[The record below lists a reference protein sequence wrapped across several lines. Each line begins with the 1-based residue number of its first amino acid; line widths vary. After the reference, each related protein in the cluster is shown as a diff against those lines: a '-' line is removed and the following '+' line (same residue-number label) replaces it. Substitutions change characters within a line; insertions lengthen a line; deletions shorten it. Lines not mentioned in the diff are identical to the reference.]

1 MKLGHKFKVLCLL
14 LALIAGTTLTACTKK
29 NTTDEKAT
37 EAKKEVS
44 LFIAASLSD
53 AAGELVKD
61 FEAQNAD
68 VKVVVNAD
76 SSGKLKSQIMEG
88 FDCDIF
94 LSASTKEIKELDE
107 KGMLVDNSTMDLL
120 QNQLAIIAYKDYD
133 GSVKGLDSVK
143 EANSIALPYGSVPA
157 GFYARK
163 ALIAEGILKVENQDN
178 ETVKAITG
186 KTVSEALGGITISE
200 KENVSVA
207 LSSVAEKSAEI
218 GFAYVSDVKRN
229 ENVKIVSTIDVEKT
243 GKITYPIAKVKS
255 KNNTEDKAEI
265 TDKLYK
271 ALSDD
276 KAKKVYEKYG
286 FKVN

>member
-29 NTTDEKAT
+29 DTTDEKAT
-37 EAKKEVS
+37 EAKKEVN

-53 AAGELVKD
+53 AVGELVKD

-94 LSASTKEIKELDE
+94 LSASTKEIKELNE
-107 KGMLVDNSTMDLL
+107 KGMLVDSSTMDLL

-133 GSVKGLDSVK
+133 GAVKGLDSVK
-143 EANSIALPYGSVPA
+143 DAKSIALPYGSVPA

-178 ETVKAITG
+178 KAVKAITG

-207 LSSVAEKSAEI
+207 LSSVAEKSTEI
-218 GFAYVSDVKRN
+218 GFVYVSDVKRN

-255 KNNTEDKAEI
+255 KKDTKDKAEI
-265 TDKLYK
+265 IDKLYK

-286 FKVN
+286 FKVD

>member
-29 NTTDEKAT
+29 DTTDEKAT
-37 EAKKEVS
+37 EAKKEVN

-53 AAGELVKD
+53 AVGELVKD

-94 LSASTKEIKELDE
+94 LSASTKEIKELNE

-133 GSVKGLDSVK
+133 GAVKGLDNVK
-143 EANSIALPYGSVPA
+143 DAKSIALPYGSVPA

-163 ALIAEGILKVENQDN
+163 ALIADGILKVENQDN
-178 ETVKAITG
+178 KAVKAITG

-207 LSSVAEKSAEI
+207 LSSVAEKSTEI
-218 GFAYVSDVKRN
+218 GFVYVSDVKRN

-255 KNNTEDKAEI
+255 KKDTKDKAEI
-265 TDKLYK
+265 IDKLYK

-286 FKVN
+286 FKVD

>member
-1 MKLGHKFKVLCLL
+1 MKLGRKFKVLCLL

-29 NTTDEKAT
+29 DTTDEKAT

-53 AAGELVKD
+53 AVGELVKD

-94 LSASTKEIKELDE
+94 LSASTKEIKELNE

-133 GSVKGLDSVK
+133 GAVKGLDNVK
-143 EANSIALPYGSVPA
+143 DAKSIALPYGSVPA

-178 ETVKAITG
+178 KAVKAITG

-207 LSSVAEKSAEI
+207 LSSVAEKSTEI
-218 GFAYVSDVKRN
+218 GFVYVSDVKRN

-255 KNNTEDKAEI
+255 KKDTKDKAEI
-265 TDKLYK
+265 IDKLYK

-286 FKVN
+286 FKVD

>member
-1 MKLGHKFKVLCLL
+1 MKLGRKFKVLCLL

-29 NTTDEKAT
+29 DTTDEKAT
-37 EAKKEVS
+37 EAKKEVN

-53 AAGELVKD
+53 AVGELVKD

-94 LSASTKEIKELDE
+94 LSASTKEIKELNE

-133 GSVKGLDSVK
+133 GAVKGLDNVK
-143 EANSIALPYGSVPA
+143 DAKSIALPYGSVPA

-178 ETVKAITG
+178 KAVKAITG

-207 LSSVAEKSAEI
+207 LSSVAEKSTEI
-218 GFAYVSDVKRN
+218 GFVYVSDVKRN

-255 KNNTEDKAEI
+255 KKDTKDKAEI
-265 TDKLYK
+265 IDKLYK

-286 FKVN
+286 FKVD

>member
-29 NTTDEKAT
+29 DNTDEKAT
-37 EAKKEVS
+37 EAKKEVN

-53 AAGELVKD
+53 AVGELVKD

-94 LSASTKEIKELDE
+94 LSASTKEIKELNE

-133 GSVKGLDSVK
+133 GAVKGLDNVK
-143 EANSIALPYGSVPA
+143 DAKSIALPYGSVPA

-163 ALIAEGILKVENQDN
+163 ALIADGILKVENQDN
-178 ETVKAITG
+178 KAVKAITG

-207 LSSVAEKSAEI
+207 LSSVAEKSTEI
-218 GFAYVSDVKRN
+218 GFVYVSDVKRN
-229 ENVKIVSTIDVEKT
+229 ENVKIVNIIDVEKT

-255 KNNTEDKAEI
+255 KKDTKDKAEI
-265 TDKLYK
+265 IDKLYK

-286 FKVN
+286 FKVD

>member
-29 NTTDEKAT
+29 DTTDEKAT
-37 EAKKEVS
+37 EAKKEVN

-53 AAGELVKD
+53 AVGELVKD

-94 LSASTKEIKELDE
+94 LSASTKEIKELNE

-133 GSVKGLDSVK
+133 GAVKGLDNVK
-143 EANSIALPYGSVPA
+143 DAKSIALPYGSVPA

-163 ALIAEGILKVENQDN
+163 ALIADGILKVENQDN
-178 ETVKAITG
+178 KAVKAITG

-207 LSSVAEKSAEI
+207 LSSVAEKSTEI
-218 GFAYVSDVKRN
+218 GFVYVSDVKRN
-229 ENVKIVSTIDVEKT
+229 ENVKIVNIIDVEKT

-255 KNNTEDKAEI
+255 KKDTKDKTEVI
-265 TDKLYK
+265 DKLYK

-286 FKVN
+286 FKVD

>member
-29 NTTDEKAT
+29 DTTDEKAT
-37 EAKKEVS
+37 EAKKEVN

-53 AAGELVKD
+53 AVGELVKD

-94 LSASTKEIKELDE
+94 LSASTKEIKELKE

-120 QNQLAIIAYKDYD
+120 QNQLAIIAYNDYD
-133 GSVKGLDSVK
+133 GAVKGLDSVK
-143 EANSIALPYGSVPA
+143 DAKSIALPYGSVPA

-178 ETVKAITG
+178 KTVKAITG

-207 LSSVAEKSAEI
+207 LSSVAEKSTEI
-218 GFAYVSDVKRN
+218 GFVYVSDVKRN

-255 KNNTEDKAEI
+255 KKDTKDKAEI
-265 TDKLYK
+265 IDKLYK

-286 FKVN
+286 FKVD

>member
-14 LALIAGTTLTACTKK
+14 LALIAGTTLAACTKK
-29 NTTDEKAT
+29 DNTDEKAT
-37 EAKKEVS
+37 EAKKEVN

-53 AAGELVKD
+53 AVGELVKD

-94 LSASTKEIKELDE
+94 LSASTKEIKELNE

-133 GSVKGLDSVK
+133 GAVKGLDNVK
-143 EANSIALPYGSVPA
+143 DAKSIALPYGSVPA

-163 ALIAEGILKVENQDN
+163 ALIADGILKVENQDN
-178 ETVKAITG
+178 KAVKAITG

-207 LSSVAEKSAEI
+207 LSSVAEKSTEI
-218 GFAYVSDVKRN
+218 GFVYVSDVKRN
-229 ENVKIVSTIDVEKT
+229 ENVKIVNIIDVEKT

-255 KNNTEDKAEI
+255 KKDTKDKTEVI
-265 TDKLYK
+265 DKLYK

-286 FKVN
+286 FKVD

>member
-1 MKLGHKFKVLCLL
+1 MKLGRKFKVLCLL

-29 NTTDEKAT
+29 DTTDEKAT
-37 EAKKEVS
+37 EAKKEVN

-53 AAGELVKD
+53 AVGELVKD

-94 LSASTKEIKELDE
+94 LSASTKEIKELNE

-133 GSVKGLDSVK
+133 GAVKGLDNVK
-143 EANSIALPYGSVPA
+143 DAKSIALPYGSVPA

-163 ALIAEGILKVENQDN
+163 ALIADGILKVENQDN
-178 ETVKAITG
+178 KAVKAITG

-207 LSSVAEKSAEI
+207 LSSVAEKSTEI
-218 GFAYVSDVKRN
+218 GFVYVSDVKRN

-255 KNNTEDKAEI
+255 KKDTKDKAEI
-265 TDKLYK
+265 IDKLYK

-286 FKVN
+286 FKVD

>member
-14 LALIAGTTLTACTKK
+14 LALIAGTILTACTKK
-29 NTTDEKAT
+29 DTTDEKAT
-37 EAKKEVS
+37 EAKKEVN

-53 AAGELVKD
+53 AVGELVKD

-94 LSASTKEIKELDE
+94 LSASTKEIKELNE

-133 GSVKGLDSVK
+133 GAVKGLDSVK
-143 EANSIALPYGSVPA
+143 DAKSIALPYGSVPA

-178 ETVKAITG
+178 KAVKAITG

-207 LSSVAEKSAEI
+207 LSSVAEKSTEI
-218 GFAYVSDVKRN
+218 GFVYVSDVKRN

-255 KNNTEDKAEI
+255 KKDTKDKAEI
-265 TDKLYK
+265 IDKLYK

-286 FKVN
+286 FKVD

>member
-29 NTTDEKAT
+29 DTTDEKAT
-37 EAKKEVS
+37 EAKKEVN

-53 AAGELVKD
+53 AVGELVKD

-94 LSASTKEIKELDE
+94 LSASTKEIKELNE

-133 GSVKGLDSVK
+133 GAVKGLDNVK
-143 EANSIALPYGSVPA
+143 DAKSIALPYGSVPA

-163 ALIAEGILKVENQDN
+163 ALIADGILKVENQDN
-178 ETVKAITG
+178 KAVKAITG

-207 LSSVAEKSAEI
+207 LSSVAEKSTEI
-218 GFAYVSDVKRN
+218 GFVYVSDVKRN
-229 ENVKIVSTIDVEKT
+229 ENVKIVNTIDVEKT

-255 KNNTEDKAEI
+255 KKDTKDKAEI
-265 TDKLYK
+265 IDKLYK

-286 FKVN
+286 FKVD

>member
-29 NTTDEKAT
+29 DTTDEKAT
-37 EAKKEVS
+37 EAKKEVN

-53 AAGELVKD
+53 AVGELVKD

-94 LSASTKEIKELDE
+94 LSASTKEIKELNE

-133 GSVKGLDSVK
+133 SAVKELDSVK
-143 EANSIALPYGSVPA
+143 DAKSIALPYGSVPA

-163 ALIAEGILKVENQDN
+163 ALIADGILKVENQDN
-178 ETVKAITG
+178 KAVKAITG

-207 LSSVAEKSAEI
+207 LSSVAEKSTEI
-218 GFAYVSDVKRN
+218 GFVYVSDVKRN

-255 KNNTEDKAEI
+255 KKDTKDKAEI
-265 TDKLYK
+265 IDKLYK

-286 FKVN
+286 FKVD

>member
-14 LALIAGTTLTACTKK
+14 LALIAGTILTACTKK
-29 NTTDEKAT
+29 DNTDEKAT
-37 EAKKEVS
+37 EAKKEVN

-53 AAGELVKD
+53 AIGELVKD

-94 LSASTKEIKELDE
+94 LSASTKEIKELNE

-133 GSVKGLDSVK
+133 GAVKGLDSVK
-143 EANSIALPYGSVPA
+143 DAKSIALPYGSVPA

-178 ETVKAITG
+178 KAVKAITG

-207 LSSVAEKSAEI
+207 LSSVAEKSNEI
-218 GFAYVSDVKRN
+218 GFVYVSDVKRN

-255 KNNTEDKAEI
+255 RKDTKDKAEI
-265 TDKLYK
+265 IDKLYK

-286 FKVN
+286 FKVD

>member
-29 NTTDEKAT
+29 DTTDEKAT
-37 EAKKEVS
+37 EAKKEVN

-53 AAGELVKD
+53 AVGELVKV
-61 FEAQNAD
+61 FEAQNTD

-94 LSASTKEIKELDE
+94 LSASTKEIKELNE

-133 GSVKGLDSVK
+133 GAVKGLDSVK
-143 EANSIALPYGSVPA
+143 DAKSIALPYGSVPA

-178 ETVKAITG
+178 KAVKAITG

-207 LSSVAEKSAEI
+207 LSSVAEKSTEI
-218 GFAYVSDVKRN
+218 GFVYVSDVKRN

-255 KNNTEDKAEI
+255 KKDTKDKTEI
-265 TDKLYK
+265 IDKLYK

-286 FKVN
+286 FKVD

>member
-14 LALIAGTTLTACTKK
+14 LALIAGTILTACTKK
-29 NTTDEKAT
+29 DATDEKST

-53 AAGELVKD
+53 AVGELVKD

-94 LSASTKEIKELDE
+94 LSASTKEIKELNE

-133 GSVKGLDSVK
+133 GAVKGLDNVK
-143 EANSIALPYGSVPA
+143 DAKSIALPYGSVPA

-163 ALIAEGILKVENQDN
+163 ALIADGILKVENQDN
-178 ETVKAITG
+178 KAVKAITG

-207 LSSVAEKSAEI
+207 LSSVAEKSTEI
-218 GFAYVSDVKRN
+218 GFVYVSDVKRN
-229 ENVKIVSTIDVEKT
+229 ENVKIVNTIDVEKT

-255 KNNTEDKAEI
+255 KKDTKDKAEI
-265 TDKLYK
+265 IDKLYK

-286 FKVN
+286 FKVD